1 MMNQALS
8 PVLLAVS
15 FLLSPALDRARA
27 DDSESPGQLSL
38 ADLAAYR
45 LALAG
50 KATADNARA
59 ADPPELVTFKDLW
72 TRTDAFRGRRV
83 SVDGRVER
91 IFRQGPVGN
100 FPALAEI
107 WITSPAGDPF
117 CLISPPASTAAT
129 LAAHEHAATTDRFST
144 QSTQTGQEVRFTG
157 TFLKMVRYAAADG
170 GRLAPLVVGSQP
182 PVAAQKTAQAKSPGR
197 PQGDRFFKWVGSP
210 AAWLL
215 CFTLA
220 FITAGGLAWWHLHLP
235 PAGPSRRKRGRPTTT
250 SREAEPPLKF
260 IEPHG

>member
-59 ADPPELVTFKDLW
+59 
-72 TRTDAFRGRRV
+72 
-83 SVDGRVER
+83 DGRVER